1 MPIFMDT
8 PPTLLSRMGNAH
20 TRGEILM
27 TDHHTE
33 QRQAWLRM
41 LREPTLSDLI
51 WDTTAVILAAVA
63 LLIMSIAG
71 GYDG

>member
-1 MPIFMDT
+1 
-8 PPTLLSRMGNAH
+8 
-20 TRGEILM
+20 M

-33 QRQAWLRM
+33 QRQAWIRT
-41 LREPTLSDLI
+41 LREPTTSDLI